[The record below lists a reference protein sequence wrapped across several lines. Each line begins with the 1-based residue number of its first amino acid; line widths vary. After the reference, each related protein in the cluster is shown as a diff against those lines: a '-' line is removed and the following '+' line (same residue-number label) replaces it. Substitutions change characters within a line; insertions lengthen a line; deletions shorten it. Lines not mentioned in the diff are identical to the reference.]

1 MNALLPDRSMSPH
14 PVTNPA
20 RDVARL
26 PVHDAELLTNGG
38 TTAQIVLQGQ
48 LYLLRITRAGK
59 LILTK

>member
-1 MNALLPDRSMSPH
+1 MNAQFPPVSVPPMAMRLPMQ
-14 PVTNPA
+14 
-20 RDVARL
+20 DVARL
-26 PVHDAELLTNGG
+26 PVYDAEHLTKGG

>member
-1 MNALLPDRSMSPH
+1 MNALLHTRSLSPY
-14 PVTNPA
+14 PATNHA
-20 RDVARL
+20 QDTMRL
-26 PVHDAELLTNGG
+26 PTHNAELLTNGG